1 MNCLNPACSRE
12 LRYLRDGRVV
22 RVIRGKDEEASM
34 EHYWLC
40 GACYRIYDFVFPP
53 DGTVTLGNRSHAE
66 HADEF
71 HFRDV
76 RLPERRREKR
86 VPGQNREPYRGG
98 SSL

>member
-40 GACYRIYDFVFPP
+40 GSCYQFYDFVFPP
-53 DGTVTLGNRSHAE
+53 YGTVTLGPRGEGE
-66 HADEF
+66 HTDELNF
-71 HFRDV
+71 SDV
-76 RLPERRREKR
+76 LIPERRSKKR
-86 VPGQNREPYRGG
+86 APSNGRGPYV